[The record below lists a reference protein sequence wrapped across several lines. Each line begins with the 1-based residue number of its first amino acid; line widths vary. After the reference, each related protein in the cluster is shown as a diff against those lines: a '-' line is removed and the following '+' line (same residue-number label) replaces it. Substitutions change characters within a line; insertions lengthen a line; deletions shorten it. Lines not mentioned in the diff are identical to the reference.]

1 VSPDLC
7 RLHYREAV
15 TGCAACHRGVC
26 TECRQAGDLCPFCA
40 RQVEEDAALA
50 RERRRSRIALRRAG
64 VFLHSERGDPVI
76 LREGPFRLLVPL
88 LGGAATAFAAALV
101 CAEVERRLGLDA
113 ALAALLCAAV
123 VGVCVRILL
132 GGVSRTA
139 GVIAAALCVG
149 AAAAGRWWAGAY
161 VERSGA
167 GPGLRPLSDWVLTHG
182 AVVPA
187 LYALAALL
195 AYGAAAGHRVA

>member
-15 TGCAACHRGVC
+15 TGCVACGRGVC
-26 TECRQAGDLCPFCA
+26 ADCRHGGDLCPFCA
-40 RQVEEDAALA
+40 QRVEEDAALA

-64 VFLHSERGDPVI
+64 IALHSERGDPVV
-76 LREGPFRLLVPL
+76 LREGPFRLFVPV
-88 LGGAATAFAAALV
+88 LGGAATAFAAATV
-101 CAEVERRLGLDA
+101 CAQVESRLGLDA

-139 GVIAAALCVG
+139 GVIAAALCV
-149 AAAAGRWWAGAY
+149 AAAVAGRWWAGAY
-161 VERSGA
+161 VESSGSS
-167 GPGLRPLSDWVLTHG
+167 PGLRPLSDWMLSHG

-187 LYALAALL
+187 LYAVAALL
-195 AYGAAAGHRVA
+195 AYGAAAGHRAA